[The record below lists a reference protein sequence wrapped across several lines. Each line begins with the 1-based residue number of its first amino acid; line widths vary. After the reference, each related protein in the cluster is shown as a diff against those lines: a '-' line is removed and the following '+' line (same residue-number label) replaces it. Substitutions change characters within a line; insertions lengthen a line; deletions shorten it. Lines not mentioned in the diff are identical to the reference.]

1 LTASQRGRVREA
13 PQEQRVLGQ
22 GAQLPEE
29 PLLEVLLLEG
39 PQQAEQEA
47 RQVVRQEAPEERPR
61 EPEVPPPREEPR
73 ARVPA
78 AQLLGQVQ
86 GRELLRREPEL
97 RVLLRRYRHRL
108 EPAQR
113 PPQRCRL
120 RRPKF
125 LQ

>member
-1 LTASQRGRVREA
+1 M
-13 PQEQRVLGQ
+13 LGQ

-39 PQQAEQEA
+39 PQQEEQEA
-47 RQVVRQEAPEERPR
+47 RQVVRQRAVREAPGEGPR

-78 AQLLGQVQ
+78 ARLLGQVQ
-86 GRELLRREPEL
+86 GQVQERELLRREPEL

>member
-1 LTASQRGRVREA
+1 M
-13 PQEQRVLGQ
+13 LGQ

-39 PQQAEQEA
+39 PQQEEQEA
-47 RQVVRQEAPEERPR
+47 RQVVRQRAVRQRAGQEAPGERPR

-78 AQLLGQVQ
+78 ARLLGQVQ
-86 GRELLRREPEL
+86 GQVQERELLRREPEL

>member
-1 LTASQRGRVREA
+1 MLGRA
-13 PQEQRVLGQ
+13 
-22 GAQLPEE
+22 AQLPEE

-39 PQQAEQEA
+39 PQQEEREA
-47 RQVVRQEAPEERPR
+47 RQVVRQRAVREAPGERPR
-61 EPEVPPPREEPR
+61 EPEAPLPREEPR

-78 AQLLGQVQ
+78 ARLLGQVQ
-86 GRELLRREPEL
+86 ERGLLRREPEL